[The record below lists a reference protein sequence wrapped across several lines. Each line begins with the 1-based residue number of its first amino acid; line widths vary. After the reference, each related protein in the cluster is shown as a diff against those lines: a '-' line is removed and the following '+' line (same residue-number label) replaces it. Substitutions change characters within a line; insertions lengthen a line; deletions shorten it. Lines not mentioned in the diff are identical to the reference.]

1 MATPTQPQQYGGGN
15 PYPTPASQSG
25 APSGQ
30 QQQQQQQS
38 AYPSE
43 RTASSAPAPYQQQNQ
58 QTQQQQQQGPAPAQF
73 EKYCIIH
80 IATTCDEHGVYVTK
94 DSAEVIEIGWVVV
107 DAQNPER
114 ELHRQSV
121 LVRPVNTP
129 ITPLCTS
136 LTTLT
141 WEHVKNAG
149 TFRDA
154 INTFDAYASEN
165 LVPKEAGPGANPTF
179 AFVTLT
185 PWDLRVQLPRE
196 ARDKNVVLPPYL
208 QHPVLFGLRGEYQLF
223 QSHHPETLAFSST
236 SLSSICAGLEVE
248 EVRSSGKV
256 TGGLPFHLQALAPSS
271 PRRALEEALTLTRC
285 LNSLVTKS
293 RPSNTSSGTPDVLQ
307 RPIDARSDVRAF
319 LGERSKVLHLSGL
332 PHDTTQS
339 ELESWFTQFGG
350 RPIAFWTLRTPEGG
364 KPSGSGF
371 VVFGSHEEAAE
382 SLSMNGRAL
391 NDRAIEVAPSSARVL
406 DRAAHSQPPGG
417 PPLLTPFPPSKNR
430 PRPGDWTCPSCGF
443 SNFQRRTACF
453 RCSFPAMGASGPDP
467 YSQPYGGMQPPAYGG
482 GNYGHPGMMQ
492 GHMHGGNQYGG
503 GMGGMGGGSS
513 GRGGIVPF
521 RAGDWKCGNEGCG
534 YHNFA
539 KNVSCLRCGAS
550 RSNAAVV
557 AESGMTSFPGNSYG
571 GPPPNMPMQSMDSSS
586 YGGMQQPSGGY
597 GGSGMGGPPG
607 GFGGQSFGPP
617 STYALPSGIAAPSPY
632 GPYSQMGGQGGMHSQ
647 QGGFDSRTEQAF
659 NNHGSHGPQQGG
671 PPGGYSNGGYGNTGG
686 YGGGPGG
693 NDGSGDPFSF
703 LSSGMGQLGINDGG
717 DNRRNGQGGA
727 KSPQ

>member
-1 MATPTQPQQYGGGN
+1 M
-15 PYPTPASQSG
+15 
-25 APSGQ
+25 
-30 QQQQQQQS
+30 
-38 AYPSE
+38 
-43 RTASSAPAPYQQQNQ
+43 
-58 QTQQQQQQGPAPAQF
+58 
-73 EKYCIIH
+73 
-80 IATTCDEHGVYVTK
+80 TK

-154 INTFDAYASEN
+154 ITAFDQFAQEH
-165 LVPKEAGPGANPTF
+165 LVHKDAGPSAAPTF

-196 ARDKNVVLPPYL
+196 ARDKNVVLPAYL
-208 QHPVLFGLRGEYQLF
+208 QHPILFGLRGEYQTF
-223 QSHHPETLAFSST
+223 QSHHPETLAFSSS

-285 LNSLVTKS
+285 LNSLLKKS
-293 RPSNTSSGTPDVLQ
+293 RPSATNPQGSPEILQ
-307 RPIDARSDVRAF
+307 RPLDARSDVRAF

-339 ELESWFTQFGG
+339 ELESWFTQYGG

-391 NDRAIEVAPSSARVL
+391 NDRAIEVAPSSSRVL
-406 DRAAHSQPPGG
+406 DRAAHSQPSGG

-467 YSQPYGGMQPPAYGG
+467 YSQPYGMQAAPYGG
-482 GNYGHPGMMQ
+482 AQFGHPGMMGG
-492 GHMHGGNQYGG
+492 GHMHGGSFGG
-503 GMGGMGGGSS
+503 GMGGMGGSS

-550 RSNAAVV
+550 RSNAAVI
-557 AESGMTSFPGNSYG
+557 AESGMTSFPGQSYG
-571 GPPPNMPMQSMDSSS
+571 GPPQVP
-586 YGGMQQPSGGY
+586 MQQPPPANY
-597 GGSGMGGPPG
+597 GGGSQQSFDSSAYGAMQGPPA
-607 GFGGQSFGPP
+607 GFGSQSFGPP
-617 STYALPSGIAAPSPY
+617 SSYNMPSGMPQPSPY
-632 GPYSQMGGQGGMHSQ
+632 MAGGYGQMASNGGIPAQA
-647 QGGFDSRTEQAF
+647 GFDSRTEQAF
-659 NNHGSHGPQQGG
+659 NQGNAGAQAGAGAYANGAYG
-671 PPGGYSNGGYGNTGG
+671 PPGGY
-686 YGGGPGG
+686 G
-693 NDGSGDPFSF
+693 NDGTADPFSF
-703 LSSGMGQLGINDGG
+703 LSAGMGQLGINEG
-717 DNRRNGQGGA
+717 DSRRNGAGA
-727 KSPQ
+727 SKSPQ

>member
-1 MATPTQPQQYGGGN
+1 MATPTQNQAFGGGN
-15 PYPTPASQSG
+15 SYPTPSTATSTTAGSQPAQN
-25 APSGQ
+25 APSYAESRPTP
-30 QQQQQQQS
+30 S
-38 AYPSE
+38 A
-43 RTASSAPAPYQQQNQ
+43 ASSFS
-58 QTQQQQQQGPAPAQF
+58 QGPGYD
-73 EKYCIIH
+73 KYCIIH

-107 DAQNPER
+107 DAREPNLP
-114 ELHRQSV
+114 ELHHQSV
-121 LVRPVNTP
+121 LVRPTNTP

-149 TFRDA
+149 SFREA
-154 INTFDAYASEN
+154 IGAIDSYISEHLIDKN
-165 LVPKEAGPGANPTF
+165 AGPAASPKF
-179 AFVTLT
+179 AFVTLS
-185 PWDLRVQLPRE
+185 PWDLRVQMPRE
-196 ARDKNVVLPPYL
+196 ARDKNVVLPAYL
-208 QHPVLFGLRGEYQLF
+208 QHPVLFGLRQEYQTF
-223 QSHHPETLAFSST
+223 QSHHPETLAFSSS

-285 LNSLVTKS
+285 LRSLVQKS
-293 RPSNTSSGTPDVLQ
+293 RPSQSNPSGDPDVLA
-307 RPIDARSDVRAF
+307 RALDARSDVRAF

-339 ELESWFTQFGG
+339 ELESWFTQYGG

-391 NDRAIEVAPSSARVL
+391 NDRAIEVSPSSSRVL
-406 DRAAHSQPPGG
+406 DRAAASQPPGA

-453 RCSFPAMGASGPDP
+453 RCSFPAMSAGPDP
-467 YSQPYGGMQPPAYGG
+467 YAAQYGMPPNPYGGSS
-482 GNYGHPGMMQ
+482 YGHPGMM
-492 GHMHGGNQYGG
+492 GGPHVQGG
-503 GMGGMGGGSS
+503 GYGNMHNMSGSS
-513 GRGGIVPF
+513 GRGGVVPF
-521 RAGDWKCGNEGCG
+521 RAGDWKCGNEGCN

-557 AESGMTSFPGNSYG
+557 AEGGMSNFNAGGFGGPPNMGGNSYG
-571 GPPPNMPMQSMDSSS
+571 AMHPGQAPPYAS
-586 YGGMQQPSGGY
+586 
-597 GGSGMGGPPG
+597 SGMPGPPG
-607 GFGGQSFGPP
+607 GFGDQSFGPP
-617 STYALPSGIAAPSPY
+617 SSFGIPSG
-632 GPYSQMGGQGGMHSQ
+632 GPQSFVPGGYSQMPGNAN

-659 NNHGSHGPQQGG
+659 NQGNAAPSGAPNNYVNGS
-671 PPGGYSNGGYGNTGG
+671 YNNSGYGSNE
-686 YGGGPGG
+686 
-693 NDGSGDPFSF
+693 NSGDPFSF
-703 LSSGMGQLGINDGG
+703 LSSGMGNLGLD
-717 DNRRNGQGGA
+717 DSQRRNGQGPANA